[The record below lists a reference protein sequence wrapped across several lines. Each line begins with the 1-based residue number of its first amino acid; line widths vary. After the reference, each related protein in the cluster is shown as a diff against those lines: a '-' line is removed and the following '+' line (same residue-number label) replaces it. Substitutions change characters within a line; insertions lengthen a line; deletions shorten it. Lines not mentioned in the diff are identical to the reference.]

1 VKFKLDENLPV
12 GSRRPRLRDLGQ
24 ARDAE
29 RCARQ
34 AVGPCLAGHSRT
46 RAQRTTIYATAH
58 LDMGEIDA
66 AAAAGEQIVREGWNL
81 RSGHVFSEIA
91 QLAAAIAP
99 AGTPAA
105 AGFLDQARDPTFI
118 QRRGLSRAAAS

>member
-1 VKFKLDENLPV
+1 MD
-12 GSRRPRLRDLGQ
+12 
-24 ARDAE
+24 
-29 RCARQ
+29 
-34 AVGPCLAGHSRT
+34 GHSRT

-58 LDMGEIDA
+58 LNMGEID
-66 AAAAGEQIVREGWNL
+66 AGEQIVREGWNL